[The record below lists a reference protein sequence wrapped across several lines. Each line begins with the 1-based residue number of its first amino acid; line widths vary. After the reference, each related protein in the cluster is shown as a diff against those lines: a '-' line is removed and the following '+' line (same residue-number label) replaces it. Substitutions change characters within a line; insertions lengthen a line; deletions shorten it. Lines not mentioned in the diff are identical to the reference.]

1 MIGLRLVAVIGL
13 FSGPLGTGF
22 VILTGA
28 GFGSVDDLGAVTGVA
43 LGAVI
48 GTVFFTIGSFS
59 TGLGASLVSLVSS
72 LVSEGLFS
80 EEDLIFAAWAFA
92 ALISDSFAA

>member
-13 FSGPLGTGF
+13 FSGALGTGF

-28 GFGSVDDLGAVTGVA
+28 VLGSVDGLGAVTGVA

-48 GTVFFTIGSFS
+48 GTVFLTTVGSLS
-59 TGLGASLVSLVSS
+59 TGLGASLVSSI
-72 LVSEGLFS
+72 VSEGLFS
-80 EEDLIFAAWAFA
+80 EEDFSFAAWAFA